1 MHAQNWILL
10 AQIHNVCLTFDK
22 GGFIEVVKEELTANW
37 NGHQF
42 AKSAACN
49 LQKLQL
55 KCQENGIHWTPQ
67 NLNSHLQ
74 IIVFYKLRLKVVW
87 RISEINQQGH

>member
-22 GGFIEVVKEELTANW
+22 CGFTEVVKEELTANW

-55 KCQENGIHWTPQ
+55 KCQENGIHWTQ
-67 NLNSHLQ
+67 NLNSHY
-74 IIVFYKLRLKVVW
+74 FCATDYLRLPKFP
-87 RISEINQQGH
+87 